1 MISISNF
8 CEIAISS
15 IAVEELISVHTRR
28 CELLES
34 MGAHNE
40 LLQACLTML
49 RGVQP
54 DTEDGLEWIKLAE
67 HIACIHYGQGNFSS
81 ARRALSN
88 ALFKCSAYF
97 TMENYHLLLELHIIT
112 KHYIGVIKV
121 FSVPTGIYIPLR
133 KKNYFLKLIILQ
145 WFSWFFL

>member
-1 MISISNF
+1 MNNIKESR
-8 CEIAISS
+8 
-15 IAVEELISVHTRR
+15 LIRPNRKKVYSPLVRKLTFIVVRR

-54 DTEDGLEWIKLAE
+54 DTRDGLEWVKLAE
-67 HIACIHYGQGNFSS
+67 HIACIHYGQGNYSS

-97 TMENYHLLLELHIIT
+97 TMENYHLLLELQIIT

-121 FSVPTGIYIPLR
+121 CSIPIAVDFPR
-133 KKNYFLKLIILQ
+133 KRKRTI
-145 WFSWFFL
+145 S